1 MCCCWPLICI
11 VKSGRSAAVTVS
23 TLVGITGSLPRA
35 AAARGAA
42 AALKS
47 TAHAFFNSLLLPTRA
62 RSVTLRTLNKAE
74 CGLHGDLLGASQ
86 QPPTTIAVDE
96 EGGSDAVQAILEV
109 VVTFRSIRWAFEWRR
124 EVEAPPLA
132 AQLVS
137 AIIADGVLH
146 NPIATMRLSR
156 RMPLGGEDPEA
167 VAAAG
172 AAGAPYAEQRAAGD
186 RLNRRITLHSHA

>member
-1 MCCCWPLICI
+1 M
-11 VKSGRSAAVTVS
+11 TVS

-35 AAARGAA
+35 ADARGSA

-47 TAHAFFNSLLLPTRA
+47 TAHAFFNSLLPPTRA

-124 EVEAPPLA
+124 EVEGPPLA

-156 RMPLGGEDPEA
+156 RVSLETNP
-167 VAAAG
+167 AAEAG
-172 AAGAPYAEQRAAGD
+172 AAGALYAEQRAGGD